1 MTYTLNL
8 SFTGYDNQAVTF
20 NVDMNEQI
28 ILGNFDPAVDSVDMV
43 ANYNYWLGSANLT
56 DTDAD
61 GIYTIALPAQF
72 YVGQVIK
79 YKFRLNA
86 TWAGAEF
93 SPDIEGA
100 RSYQVK
106 LTGNDVTNVFGDE
119 FVPYADVELNVDMVF
134 AAARN
139 EFVVADDFVDVAGT
153 FNNWGA
159 DDVMTDTDGDYV
171 YTITIPDL
179 MVGSTIEFKVRIN
192 GDWATSEFP
201 NAGPNRTYDVESGMN
216 VVNFVYND
224 DTRLVGIDQI
234 NANNGFMVYPNP
246 SNGQFNVIAV
256 SENAS
261 DLTIEVLNYQGQ
273 VMYTREAKNVT
284 QFNGKIDITE
294 FAKGVYFLKLIN
306 GEEVKL
312 EKIIV
317 Q

>member
-1 MTYTLNL
+1 MY
-8 SFTGYDNQAVTF
+8 
-20 NVDMNEQI
+20 
-28 ILGNFDPAVDSVDMV
+28 
-43 ANYNYWLGSANLT
+43 
-56 DTDAD
+56 
-61 GIYTIALPAQF
+61 
-72 YVGQVIK
+72 K
-79 YKFRLNA
+79 YRLNA
-86 TWAGAEF
+86 TWDGAEF
-93 SPDIEGA
+93 SPDVENA
-100 RSYQVK
+100 RVYFVK
-106 LTGNDVTNVFGDE
+106 VTGNDVTDVFGDE
-119 FVPYADVELNVDMVF
+119 YVPYADVELNVDMVF